1 MPSYSID
8 GIVPVVD
15 LAAFVH
21 DTAVLI
27 GDVHIGPGCYVGPGA
42 SIRGDFGRIVLE
54 KGSNLQDNCIMH
66 GYPGPDTVIREGGHV
81 GHGAVLHGCVIGR
94 DALIGMNSVVMD
106 GAVIGESAFVAA
118 MCFVKAG
125 FDVPARSLVA
135 GVPGKVLRE
144 LSDEEIAWKREGT
157 LDYQE
162 LTRRCLATLQEVA
175 PLEAPEPDRPKLAVG
190 VAAPLYATK
199 KKLEP

>member
-8 GIVPVVD
+8 GLVPVVD
-15 LAAFVH
+15 PSAFVH

-27 GDVHIGPGCYVGPGA
+27 GDVHIGSGCYVGPGA

-54 KGSNLQDNCIMH
+54 KGSNLQDNCVMH
-66 GYPGPDTVIREGGHV
+66 GFPGPDTVIGEDGHV

-106 GAVIGESAFVAA
+106 GAVVGQSAFVAA

-125 FDVPARSLVA
+125 FEVPARTIVA
-135 GVPGKVLRE
+135 GIPGKVLRE

-157 LDYQE
+157 HDYQE
-162 LTRRCLATLQEVA
+162 LTRRCRESLVEVT
-175 PLEAPEPDRPKLAVG
+175 PLDAIEPERPSLNVGTAV
-190 VAAPLYATK
+190 PLYTTR
-199 KKLEP
+199 